1 MAPYFRFDI
10 PCAITTTTTTTTTT
24 APPCY
29 CYTVLADSGTTT
41 ITYYRCSD
49 GTGINSQI
57 LSGESGS
64 FCSRSTPVYFSGA
77 TPTIFACTSVVNCTA
92 NIQCSNCT

>member
-29 CYTVLADSGTTT
+29 CYNILADNGTCT
-41 ITYYRCSD
+41 IDYYRCSD
-49 GTGINSQI
+49 GATINLQV
-57 LSGESGS
+57 LSGNTAYV
-64 FCSRSTPVYFSGA
+64 CSRSTPVYSTGGI
-77 TPTIFACTSVVNCTA
+77 PTITACSSTVNCTSNA
-92 NIQCSNCT
+92 NCNGCT